1 MPKVLIVDDSEIVRT
16 AMRHDLE
23 ERGLSIVSAVDG
35 INAIREMKDH
45 PDIDLIIT
53 DFNMPNMDGLT
64 MIESIRNDMRN
75 TEVKIIVL
83 TTEDC
88 ADLKERGRSLGI
100 TGWVV
105 KPITPEVV
113 DIIATVV
120 LGGK

>member
-88 ADLKERGRSLGI
+88 AHLKERGRSLGI

>member
-1 MPKVLIVDDSEIVRT
+1 
-16 AMRHDLE
+16 
-23 ERGLSIVSAVDG
+23 
-35 INAIREMKDH
+35 MKDH

-120 LGGK
+120 LGDK

>member
-120 LGGK
+120 LGDK

>member
-1 MPKVLIVDDSEIVRT
+1 MPKVLIVDDSDIVRT
-16 AMRHDLE
+16 SMRYELE
-23 ERGLSIVSAVDG
+23 ERGLSTVSAVDG
-35 INAIREMKDH
+35 VNALREMKDH
-45 PDIDLIIT
+45 PDIALIIT

-64 MIESIRNDMRN
+64 MVESIRNDMGN

-88 ADLKERGRSLGI
+88 SHLKERGRSLGI